1 MTTLFRGEIARGE
14 RVTLREKRL
23 GDATNDFRWR
33 STPGLSRF
41 DAARPLTMS
50 YQQYLALF
58 REELLYPSPYRRSF
72 GIEDASGKHL
82 GNIMY
87 YNIDALRQ
95 EAELGI
101 TIGEQPYWSQGYGTE
116 AVGLLTGYLLEKQGY
131 QRLYLK
137 TLDWNDRARH
147 CFEKASFREYGK
159 ATRSGN
165 TFILM
170 ELRREWLAAQSD
182 PVPDDKPGA

>member
-14 RVTLREKRL
+14 RVILREKRL
-23 GDATNDFRWR
+23 GDAPNDFRWR
-33 STPGLSRF
+33 STPALSRF

-72 GIEDASGKHL
+72 GIEDTAGRHV

-101 TIGEQPYWSQGYGTE
+101 TIGEPAYWGQAFGSE
-116 AVGLLTGYLLEKQGY
+116 AVRLLTSYLLERQGFR
-131 QRLYLK
+131 RLYLK
-137 TLDWNDRARH
+137 TLDWNERARR
-147 CFEKASFREYGK
+147 CFQNVGFAEYGR
-159 ATRSGN
+159 ASRAGN
-165 TFILM
+165 TFVLM
-170 ELRREWLAAQSD
+170 EFRHEWLQPPNTQEGD
-182 PVPDDKPGA
+182 

>member
-14 RVTLREKRL
+14 RLTLREKRL
-23 GDATNDFRWR
+23 GDAPSDYRWR
-33 STPGLSRF
+33 STPELSRF
-41 DAARPLTMS
+41 DAARPLSMN

-72 GIEDASGKHL
+72 GIEDAAGRHI

-101 TIGEQPYWSQGYGTE
+101 TIGEPAYWGRGLGTE
-116 AVGLLTGYLLEKQGY
+116 ATRLLVSYLLEHHGF

-137 TLDWNDRARH
+137 TLEWNDRAKQ
-147 CFEKASFREYGK
+147 CFQKAGFAEYGRTVR
-159 ATRSGN
+159 AAN
-165 TFILM
+165 TFVLM
-170 ELRREWLAAQSD
+170 ECRREWVTREPQQEDA
-182 PVPDDKPGA
+182 